1 MRLILFCLTL
11 LVTAS
16 PCVSQEAPGLAAP
29 ADLRASGLLGHI
41 LPRFSLKTGV
51 RVIADPDGAMVLAGA
66 PPGTPVFARADTIYH
81 LRIGEDPRQQRFQDW
96 LLSDIGKRTV
106 EQFRPATGA
115 PFSARFEVKTA
126 AKLPRFTG
134 NAARGAELSRRHCG
148 RCHMVNEKTR
158 MTTIGSTPSF
168 ALMRGFPDWSNRFE
182 AFYALNPH
190 PAFTI
195 VAEVTE
201 PFDETRPP
209 PIAPLELSL
218 QDIEAILAF
227 VRTIE
232 PADLGSPLKV
242 Q

>member
-29 ADLRASGLLGHI
+29 AELRASGLLEHI

-66 PPGTPVFARADTIYH
+66 PPGTPVFARADTVYH

-106 EQFRPATGA
+106 EQFRPASGA
-115 PFSARFEVKTA
+115 PFSARFKVKSV

-134 NAARGAELSRRHCG
+134 NAARGAELSRHHCG
-148 RCHMVNEKTR
+148 RCHVTGPQDR
-158 MTTIGSTPSF
+158 MAGIGSTPSF
-168 ALMRGFPDWSNRFE
+168 MALRAMGDWAERFQT
-182 AFYALNPH
+182 FFVRNPH
-190 PAFTI
+190 PAIIQIDGLTT
-195 VAEVTE
+195 A
-201 PFDETRPP
+201 FDPQRPP
-209 PIAPLELSL
+209 PMVPVTIAQS
-218 QDIEAILAF
+218 DFEAILAY
-227 VRTIE
+227 VAATE
-232 PADLGSPLKV
+232 AADLGAPV
-242 Q
+242 RMQ